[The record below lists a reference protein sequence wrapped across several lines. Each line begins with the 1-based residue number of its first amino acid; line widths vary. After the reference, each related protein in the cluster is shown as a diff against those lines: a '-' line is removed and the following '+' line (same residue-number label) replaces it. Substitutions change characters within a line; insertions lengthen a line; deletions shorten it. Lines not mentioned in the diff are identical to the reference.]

1 MRKKNLGFLFIIPA
15 LILYIF
21 FVIYPTANSIGLSF
35 FKWDGLAQNMT
46 FVGLKN
52 YITMFTNDR
61 VFLISLKNSI
71 VWSCLI
77 VIIPTF
83 LGLIIASV
91 IFSRVFAGNLHRL
104 IILFPFLI
112 SNVAVGLIWKWMYNP
127 GLGTVNTFLNKINLE
142 IFMQDWLGDTKLVI
156 FSLIIA
162 NIWQLTGL
170 AMIIFYA
177 GMQSIPGEI
186 YEAAKIDGAS
196 SFRIFKNI
204 TIPLLKEI
212 MIIVVVLMATASW
225 RVFDIVWVVTRGG
238 PANKSQVVGSWMF
251 ISAFRNYKHGYA
263 SAIAVFIFLIIIIP
277 SFLYMRLLTR
287 KETEF

>member
-1 MRKKNLGFLFIIPA
+1 MRKKNFGFLFIMPA

-21 FVIYPTANSIGLSF
+21 FVIYPTANSIRLSF

-46 FVGLKN
+46 FVELRN

-61 VFLISLKNSI
+61 IFSISLKNST

-83 LGLIIASV
+83 LGLVIADV
-91 IFSRVFAGNLHRL
+91 IHSGVFAGNLHRF

-127 GLGTVNTFLNKINLE
+127 ELGTVNTFLNKINLE
-142 IFMQDWLGDTKLVI
+142 IFTQDWLGDTKLVI
-156 FSLIIA
+156 LSLIIA

-186 YEAAKIDGAS
+186 YDAAKVDGAS
-196 SFRIFKNI
+196 SFCIFKNI

-238 PANKSQVVGSWMF
+238 PANRSQVVGSWMF
-251 ISAFRNYKHGYA
+251 INAFRNYKHGYA
-263 SAIAVFIFLIIIIP
+263 SAIAVFILLIIIIP
-277 SFLYMRLLTR
+277 SFLYIKLSTR
-287 KETEF
+287 KKTEF

>member
-1 MRKKNLGFLFIIPA
+1 MKRKNFGFFFIIPA

-21 FVIYPTANSIGLSF
+21 FVIYPTVNSIRLSF

-83 LGLIIASV
+83 LGLIIAYV

-104 IILFPFLI
+104 IILFPFLL
-112 SNVAVGLIWKWMYNP
+112 SNVAVGLICKMMGNSR
-127 GLGTVNTFLNKINLE
+127 LGTVNTFLNKINLE
-142 IFMQDWLGDTKLVI
+142 IFTQDWLGDTKIVI
-156 FSLIIA
+156 FSLIAA

-196 SFRIFKNI
+196 SFCIFKNI

-225 RVFDIVWVVTRGG
+225 RVFDIVYVVTRGG

-251 ISAFRNYKHGYA
+251 MSAFRNYKHGYA
-263 SAIAVFIFLIIIIP
+263 SAMAVFIFLIIIIP
-277 SFLYMRLLTR
+277 SFLYMRILTR
-287 KETEF
+287 KEIEF

>member
-1 MRKKNLGFLFIIPA
+1 
-15 LILYIF
+15 
-21 FVIYPTANSIGLSF
+21 
-35 FKWDGLAQNMT
+35 MT

-61 VFLISLKNSI
+61 IFLISLKNSI

-83 LGLIIASV
+83 LGLIIAYIIYSKV
-91 IFSRVFAGNLHRL
+91 IAGNLHRF

-142 IFMQDWLGDTKLVI
+142 IFTQDWLGDTKLVI

-186 YEAAKIDGAS
+186 YEAAKVDGAS

-225 RVFDIVWVVTRGG
+225 KVFDIVWVVTRGG

>member
-1 MRKKNLGFLFIIPA
+1 MKRKNFGFLFVIPA

-21 FVIYPTANSIGLSF
+21 FVIYPTANSIQLSF
-35 FKWDGLAQNMT
+35 FKWNGLAQNMT
-46 FVGLKN
+46 FVGFKN

-61 VFLISLKNSI
+61 IFLLSLKNSI

-77 VIIPTF
+77 IIIPTF
-83 LGLIIASV
+83 LGLIIANI
-91 IFSRVFAGNLHRL
+91 IFSGVFAGNLHRF
-104 IILFPFLI
+104 IILFPFLL
-112 SNVAVGLIWKWMYNP
+112 SNVAIGLIFKIIYNYR
-127 GLGTVNTFLNKINLE
+127 LGTINTFLNKINLE
-142 IFMQDWLGDTKLVI
+142 IFTKDWLGDTKIVV

-196 SFRIFKNI
+196 PFCIFKNM
-204 TIPLLKEI
+204 TIPLLKET

-225 RVFDIVWVVTRGG
+225 KVFDIVYVVTRGG

-251 ISAFRNYKHGYA
+251 ISAFRNYKQGYA
-263 SAIAVFIFLIIIIP
+263 SAIAVFIFLLIIMTL
-277 SFLYMRLLTR
+277 FLCTRLFTR
-287 KETEF
+287 KETEI

>member
-21 FVIYPTANSIGLSF
+21 FVVYPAANSIRLSF
-35 FKWDGLAQNMT
+35 FKWNGLTEGMT
-46 FVGLKN
+46 FVGLRN
-52 YITMFTNDR
+52 YITMFTRDR
-61 VFLISLKNSI
+61 MFLISLKNSVI
-71 VWSCLI
+71 WSCLI

-83 LGLIIASV
+83 LGLVIAGV
-91 IFSRVFAGNLHRL
+91 IYSGVFAGNLHRFT
-104 IILFPFLI
+104 ILFPFLI

-127 GLGTVNTFLNKINLE
+127 ELGTVNTFLRKINLE
-142 IFMQDWLGDTKLVI
+142 IFAQDWLGDTNLVI

-186 YEAAKIDGAS
+186 YEAAKVDGAS
-196 SFRIFKNI
+196 SIHIFKNI

-212 MIIVVVLMATASW
+212 MIIIVVLMATASW

-238 PANKSQVVGSWMF
+238 PANRSQVVGSWMY
-251 ISAFRNYKHGYA
+251 INAFRNYKHGYA

-277 SFLYMRLLTR
+277 SFLYMRLLTGKR
-287 KETEF
+287 TEF

>member
-1 MRKKNLGFLFIIPA
+1 MKRKNFGFLFIIPA

-21 FVIYPTANSIGLSF
+21 FVIYPTANSIRLSF

-91 IFSRVFAGNLHRL
+91 IFSKVFAGNLHRL

-142 IFMQDWLGDTKLVI
+142 IFTQDWLGDTKLVI

-212 MIIVVVLMATASW
+212 MIIVVVLMMTASW

-238 PANKSQVVGSWMF
+238 PANRSQVVGSWMF

>member
-1 MRKKNLGFLFIIPA
+1 MKRKNFGFLFIMPA

-21 FVIYPTANSIGLSF
+21 FVIYPTIISIRLSF

-61 VFLISLKNSI
+61 IFLISLKNSI
-71 VWSCLI
+71 VWSSLI

-83 LGLIIASV
+83 LGLVIAYIIYSG
-91 IFSRVFAGNLHRL
+91 VFVGNLHRF

-127 GLGTVNTFLNKINLE
+127 GLGTVNTFLNKINLK
-142 IFMQDWLGDTKLVI
+142 IFTQDWLGDPKLVI

-186 YEAAKIDGAS
+186 YEAAKVDGAS

-212 MIIVVVLMATASW
+212 MLIVVVLMATASW
-225 RVFDIVWVVTRGG
+225 KVFDMVWVVTRGG

-263 SAIAVFIFLIIIIP
+263 SSIAVFIFLIIIIP

>member
-21 FVIYPTANSIGLSF
+21 FVIYPAANSIRLSF
-35 FKWDGLAQNMT
+35 FKWNGLTQNMT

-52 YITMFTNDR
+52 YITMFTKDR
-61 VFLISLKNSI
+61 IFLISLKNSI
-71 VWSCLI
+71 VWFCLI
-77 VIIPTF
+77 VTIPTF
-83 LGLIIASV
+83 LGLVIANV
-91 IFSRVFAGNLHRL
+91 IHSGVFARNLHRFMIL
-104 IILFPFLI
+104 IPFLI
-112 SNVAVGLIWKWMYNP
+112 SGVAVGLIWKFMYNP
-127 GLGTVNTFLNKINLE
+127 RLGTVNTFLNKINLE
-142 IFMQDWLGDTKLVI
+142 IFTRDWLGDTKLVI

-186 YEAAKIDGAS
+186 YEAAKVDGAS
-196 SFRIFKNI
+196 SFCIFKNI
-204 TIPLLKEI
+204 TIPLLKEV

-238 PANKSQVVGSWMF
+238 PANRSQVVGSWMY
-251 ISAFRNYKHGYA
+251 INAFRSFKQGYA
-263 SAIAVFIFLIIIIP
+263 SAIAVFILLIILIP
-277 SFLYMRLLTR
+277 SFMYMRLSTR
-287 KETEF
+287 EETES